1 MQEEP
6 LQGGMLW
13 APVTRSRS
21 LDATAFYLS
30 SDAGPIMW
38 LMVGTKVTQLA
49 DDGAWSL
56 GLRLLSATSSPK
68 FKLQK
73 AGIATERRGHSEITK
88 HCVSSTTV
96 HRGKIM
102 KIDSTLI
109 SR

>member
-73 AGIATERRGHSEITK
+73 AGMQQREEATLK
-88 HCVSSTTV
+88 LQSTVFPAPQFTEA
-96 HRGKIM
+96 K
-102 KIDSTLI
+102 L
-109 SR
+109 